1 MCLREGRPK
10 SSARNEAEGKEGGGR
25 QVSDTEWPTFS
36 PVRWNPEGDYVKE
49 IESRKLHFLLLTSED
64 IPDKINFISLTG
76 VYRSTPLKLTK
87 FLALY
92 RHMYVTR
99 NIFPTVTA

>member
-1 MCLREGRPK
+1 MKLKAKRE
-10 SSARNEAEGKEGGGR
+10 EGGK
-25 QVSDTEWPTFS
+25 VSDTEWPTFS
-36 PVRWNPEGDYVKE
+36 PVRWNPEGEYVKE

-92 RHMYVTR
+92 RHMYITR